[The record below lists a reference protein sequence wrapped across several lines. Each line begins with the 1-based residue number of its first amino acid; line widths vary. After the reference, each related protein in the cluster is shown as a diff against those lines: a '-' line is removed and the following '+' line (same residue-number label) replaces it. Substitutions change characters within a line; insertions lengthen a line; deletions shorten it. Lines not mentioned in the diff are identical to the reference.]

1 MELRDYYTL
10 NLLVVGLN
18 PTGASFL
25 CISDIVY
32 LLINKGKKMNRLL
45 ILLSMILL
53 VVGCNQDSQ
62 INIKHA
68 VDAAPEHYKVEFEN
82 EYVRVIRV
90 TYNPGETSVMH
101 SHKPLVGVTLTG
113 GQGKFTD
120 PDGNVE
126 TRSEN
131 FAGDILSDSGEAHSV
146 HSISKGYE
154 ELIFV
159 EAKKKYPSKG
169 SNILNAA
176 LIDSMN
182 SNIEL
187 EEHGIRVI
195 RTTAP
200 AGGESPM
207 HSHGAGVAVSLTD
220 QKTIHTSQSGEVT
233 EVNLKA
239 GSMSWRGE
247 VTHSGKNINDT
258 DLEVILFELM

>member
-1 MELRDYYTL
+1 MELRDHYTL
-10 NLLVVGLN
+10 NLSVVGLN
-18 PTGASFL
+18 PTGAAFL
-25 CISDIVY
+25 YIGDIVH

-53 VVGCNQDSQ
+53 VVGINQIS
-62 INIKHA
+62 IRHA

-90 TYNPGETSVMH
+90 TYNPGETSFMH
-101 SHKPLVGVTLTG
+101 SHKPSVGVTLTG
-113 GQGKFTD
+113 GQGQFKLPVGSF
-120 PDGNVE
+120 E
-126 TRSEN
+126 TRPEN
-131 FAGDILSDSGEAHSV
+131 FAGDILSDSGESHSV

-159 EAKKKYPSKG
+159 EAKKKYPSQG
-169 SNILNAA
+169 SNILNAT
-176 LIDSMN
+176 LMDSMN

-195 RTTAP
+195 RTIAP

-207 HSHGAGVAVSLTD
+207 HFHGAGVAVSLTD
-220 QKTIHTSQSGEVT
+220 QKTIHTSLSGEVT
-233 EVNLKA
+233 EVHLKA
-239 GSMSWRGE
+239 GSMRWRGE